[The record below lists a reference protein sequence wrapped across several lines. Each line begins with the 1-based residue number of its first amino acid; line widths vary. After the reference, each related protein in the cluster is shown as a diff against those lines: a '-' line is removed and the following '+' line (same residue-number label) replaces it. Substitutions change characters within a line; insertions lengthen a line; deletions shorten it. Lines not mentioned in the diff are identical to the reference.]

1 MKPVEAREFV
11 IPFIGLS
18 LGVHHFKYDLTPA
31 FFDDYPEQEFR
42 EPHLQVALSVEK
54 KSNNTIDLFFSLQGK
69 LKVDCD
75 RTLKEFDLA
84 VEAERRVLVKFADEY
99 DNEDDEILFL
109 PHGAYEIDV
118 RHYIYELSVLS
129 VPSKRLFPGLEE
141 ETDIYSTEIENE
153 SEPDPR
159 WNGLKSLNSED

>member
-11 IPFIGLS
+11 IPFIGFS
-18 LGVHHFKYDLTPA
+18 LGVHHFKYEIASA

-42 EPHLQVALSVEK
+42 DPRMTVSLSLEK
-54 KSNNTIDLFFSLQGK
+54 KSNNTMDLLFSLEGK
-69 LKVDCD
+69 VEVDCD
-75 RTLKEFDLA
+75 RTLKEFELA
-84 VEAERRVLVKFADEY
+84 VEAERRLVVKFADEY

-109 PHGAYEIDV
+109 THGAYELDV
-118 RHYIYELSVLS
+118 RHYVYELAVLS

-141 ETDIYSTEIENE
+141 ETELYSTEIEND

-159 WNGLKSLNSED
+159 WNGLMNLNSED